1 MVFVPVLLEEGNRIL
16 IGEAIERTVEK
27 FAVAADVVEKFLHL
41 ARIREIATALSCDV
55 QLFSAFFI
63 FFKQMDLVASSAAE
77 IAANIPAAPPPITRT
92 FFIFFSF
99 SYPASLVEDLDL
111 PAGRVHLVSAVNLI
125 IVIKLIQSLD
135 GLL

>member
-1 MVFVPVLLEEGNRIL
+1 MYLNAQRTHLSRECSDHVRRMIGQRKDSLPPLHLGLRAVLLEEGNRIL

-63 FFKQMDLVASSAAE
+63 FFKQLG
-77 IAANIPAAPPPITRT
+77 
-92 FFIFFSF
+92 
-99 SYPASLVEDLDL
+99 LVE
-111 PAGRVHLVSAVNLI
+111 
-125 IVIKLIQSLD
+125 
-135 GLL
+135 LLSR